1 MGGRYEGFRMGVGFD
16 LVYGIYRLM
25 DPLEIIF
32 VLVMLYLVVTLRT
45 LRMAFSSIAWSSSE
59 HNLPS

>member
-25 DPLEIIF
+25 DPLGMNV
-32 VLVMLYLVVTLRT
+32 VLVMLFSCNNSELFEDGLFVYCLVI
-45 LRMAFSSIAWSSSE
+45 F
-59 HNLPS
+59 

>member
-32 VLVMLYLVVTLRT
+32 VLVMLCLVVTT
-45 LRMAFSSIAWSSSE
+45 QNSE
-59 HNLPS
+59 DGIFVYRLVIF